1 MSKWMVRTLCATLIA
16 AALAGASS
24 CGDSDE
30 PPTGLQTPP
39 ATEPTSTAAASPT
52 AQPAT
57 PAAGSPPATES
68 SGSTIAATLD
78 ERGLAT
84 MALIVRAASLER
96 RLSSAGPYTLVAPDE
111 EAFGTV
117 APRELARNL
126 ARRDRAEAFV
136 LDHLLAGR
144 VPPEALSDCLQTL
157 TMYAPEGLQEA
168 GHRLTW
174 SVRNGSIRVEG
185 ARVTAVLE
193 TANGI
198 VYVVDQPLPPAP
210 EAWAHPTRASPG
222 EPVTVVCRW
231 VDGDGTPVGGARCI
245 FGWHFGEWMPHDE
258 AMTDAR
264 GVARCTR
271 VVPAEPGARRVL
283 VTVTVSGPRPTR
295 TVVAAFVVR

>member
-1 MSKWMVRTLCATLIA
+1 MPKLTLCAACAVLL
-16 AALAGASS
+16 ALLCVGVAGCA
-24 CGDSDE
+24 DSGA
-30 PPTGLQTPP
+30 PPVDQP
-39 ATEPTSTAAASPT
+39 ASPT
-52 AQPAT
+52 
-57 PAAGSPPATES
+57 AGSPPASES

-78 ERGLAT
+78 AYGLAT
-84 MALIVRAASLER
+84 MSRIVHAAGLER
-96 RLSSAGPYTLVAPDE
+96 RLTGAGPYTLVAPDE
-111 EAFGTV
+111 EAFDAV
-117 APRELARNL
+117 APRELARTL

-144 VPPEALSDCLQTL
+144 VPPEALTDGLQTL
-157 TMYAPEGLQEA
+157 TMYAPEGLQEV

-174 SVRNGSIRVEG
+174 SVRNGSIQVEG
-185 ARVTAVLE
+185 ARVTAGLE

-198 VYVVDQPLPPAP
+198 VYVVERPLPPAP
-210 EAWAHPTRASPG
+210 EAWARPTRASPG

-231 VDGDGTPVGGARCI
+231 VEGDGTPVGGARCV

-258 AMTDAR
+258 ALTDAR

-283 VTVTVSGPRPTR
+283 VTVTASGPRPTR